1 MGGFR
6 IEGAL
11 GNDAKVDA
19 QGNLMVATSLV
30 PANIGASRM
39 YTEND
44 AGNVT
49 GVPFLMQP
57 ETSPDYKLRVGLD
70 TLLFNDSFNTAAGIQ
85 NNNLWKVV
93 IASSMT
99 VASGAGALQFNAN
112 NTLTSGAGVAVW
124 SCRYFPLIQTSPTY
138 IEFSG
143 YPTDQP
149 LANQVVEFGLFLPT
163 TGGVAPTEGAFFR
176 YTSAGLYGVTNYNG
190 VETQVLL
197 QATQLTPN
205 SQVSF
210 IISCSENQTQFWTGS
225 LGQSDILLGTI
236 QTPAANGTPFMTYAL
251 PIAIQFRNNNLVTG
265 SPVMQWKMSNVSV
278 NLADFN
284 TNKLWSHQMCGMGL
298 NAAQGQNGH
307 TSILSTASTAVTGAP
322 AAAAALVQASV
333 TAQFTGLG
341 GIFRVLPTLTS
352 GTEGLL
358 CSYQN
363 PAASINLTPRTLYI
377 TGCKIYSTVEVAL
390 TGGPLI
396 NVLQLLYGHTA
407 VSAAVTTDTAT
418 AWATGSVKCPRRI
431 PLGIEVYPAAAAV
444 GAVANTNGLS
454 LDLSQSPVVVNP
466 GEFIAIGLRN
476 QGTVTTAGNTLY
488 TVTFTGYWE

>member
-1 MGGFR
+1 MSGFR
-6 IEGAL
+6 IEGAT

-30 PANIGASRM
+30 PANIGALRM

-44 AGNVT
+44 AGSIT
-49 GVPFLMQP
+49 GTPYLMQP
-57 ETSPDYKLRVGLD
+57 ETSLDYKLRVGLD
-70 TLLFNDSFNTAAGIQ
+70 TLLFNDSFNTAAGVQ

-93 IASSMT
+93 IASSMS

-124 SCRYFPLIQTSPTY
+124 SCRYFPLIQTSPIY
-138 IEFSG
+138 IAFNG

-163 TGGVAPTEGAFFR
+163 TSGAAPTEGVFFR

-197 QATQLTPN
+197 QATQLTAN
-205 SQVSF
+205 TQVVF
-210 IISCSENQTQFWTGS
+210 TIACSEDQTRFWIN
-225 LGQSDILLGTI
+225 DILLGTI
-236 QTPAANGTPFMTYAL
+236 KTPAANGTPFMTYAL
-251 PIAIQFRNNNLVTG
+251 PIAMQFRNNNLVTG
-265 SPVMQWKMSNVSV
+265 SPVMQWKMCDVSV

-284 TNKLWSHQMCGMGL
+284 TNKPWSHQMCGMGL

-307 TSILSTASTAVTGAP
+307 SSILSTASTAVTAAP
-322 AAAAALVQASV
+322 AAAAALVQTSV
-333 TAQFTGLG
+333 TSQFTGLG
-341 GIFRVLPTLTS
+341 GIFRVLPTLTA

-407 VSAAVTTDTAT
+407 VSAAVTSDTTT

-431 PLGIEVYPAAAAV
+431 PIGIEVYQSAAAV

>member
-1 MGGFR
+1 MAGFR
-6 IEGAL
+6 VEGNVS
-11 GNDAKVDA
+11 GNVAEVTATNEMKV
-19 QGNLMVATSLV
+19 SLSTV
-30 PANIGASRM
+30 PVQVGAVRM

-44 AGNVT
+44 AGTIT
-49 GVPFLMQP
+49 GAPFLSQP

-70 TLLFNDSFNTAAGIQ
+70 TLLFNDSFNTAATVQ
-85 NNNLWKVV
+85 NNNLWKVAS
-93 IASSMT
+93 ASSMS
-99 VASGAGALQFNAN
+99 VASGAGAIQFNAN

-124 SCRYFPLIQTSPTY
+124 SCRYFPLIQTAPIY
-138 IEFSG
+138 IELSG

-197 QATQLTPN
+197 QVTQLTAN
-205 SQVSF
+205 ILASF
-210 IISCSENQTQFWTGS
+210 TITCGEDQTRFWIG
-225 LGQSDILLGTI
+225 DILLGTI
-236 QTPAANGTPFMTYAL
+236 KTPAANGTPFMTYAL
-251 PIAIQFRNNNLVTG
+251 PIAIQFRNANSVTG
-265 SPVMQWKMSNVSV
+265 SPVMQWKMCDVSV

-284 TNKLWSHQMCGMGL
+284 TNKSWSHQMCGMGL

-307 TSILSTASTAVTGAP
+307 ASILSTASTAVTGAP

-341 GIFRVLPTLTS
+341 GIFRVLPTLTA

-363 PAASINLTPRTLYI
+363 PAGSINLTPRTLYI

-407 VSAAVTTDTAT
+407 VSAAVTTDTIT

-431 PLGIEVYPAAAAV
+431 PIGIEVYQATAAV
-444 GAVANTNGLS
+444 GAVANNNGLS
-454 LDLSQSPVVVNP
+454 LDLGNSPVVVNP

-488 TVTFTGYWE
+488 TVMFTGYWE